1 MTDFKNETF
10 ESRERLE
17 AENFSLRQMY
27 EKTKAQKEA
36 FKTAIQE
43 YEKYLLGTISKQLV

>member
-1 MTDFKNETF
+1 MTEYQR
-10 ESRERLE
+10 ESSENRDRLE

-36 FKTAIQE
+36 LKNAI
-43 YEKYLLGTISKQLV
+43 